1 MLYRIIGG
9 VLVLL
14 VVGALYVITEGEQ
27 SVTPQTEQPVFQS
40 SPSDN
45 DFKNLKIN

>member
-1 MLYRIIGG
+1 MMYRVVGG
-9 VLVLL
+9 ILVIL
-14 VVGALYVITEGEQ
+14 VVGALYVLSEGDQ
-27 SVTPQTEQPVFQS
+27 RVTPQDSQPTFQS